1 MKSVEVAMD
10 YIAGLLAAM
19 RGHVAGFIGP
29 AGLLLSHCRRE
40 PVGPGIRS
48 FHAASIKAPL
58 TDASFAGGQK
68 GNSGRTLDRTC
79 GRWMLTMQATGVYT
93 FTCAAPRP
101 FRKTVQMVRAAL
113 RQEGISVPVEID
125 ASARMRRTF
134 GVETRE
140 CRVICVDCPLAL
152 LPVAVAE
159 AAAISLFPLHVVVAS
174 EGAAESCVYLATP
187 PRGSIDDCFALPYER
202 FLGRVLSIL
211 VRAADA

>member
-1 MKSVEVAMD
+1 MD
-10 YIAGLLAAM
+10 CIAGLLAAI
-19 RGHVAGFIGP
+19 RRHAAGFIGP
-29 AGLLLSHCRRE
+29 AGLLLPHCRRE

-48 FHAASIKAPL
+48 AHAGCIKAPL
-58 TDASFAGGQK
+58 TAASLAGEHK
-68 GNSGRTLDRTC
+68 GNSGRALERTC

-93 FTCAAPRP
+93 FTCVIPRP
-101 FRKTVQMVRAAL
+101 FRKTVQMVRAAF
-113 RQEGISVPVEID
+113 RQEGIGVPVEID

-134 GVETRE
+134 GVGARE

-152 LPVAVAE
+152 LPAAVAE

-187 PRGSIDDCFALPYER
+187 PRGAIHDCFALPYER